1 MPVKA
6 KEDGTNLPMWKKAL
20 FAACVSKGCLIA
32 LETPMPGEPEDFA
45 AMFLILSSV
54 PEEWHY
60 SLTAIDTAYE
70 AFVWIM
76 DQYTGGH
83 NLQATKRW
91 RAELAKG
98 MQPGETL
105 TTYVRR
111 MINLKNCLRANL
123 HNMLDE
129 EIIEFIINGLP
140 QEAKDAGMFSS
151 AGALPLDKLLDM
163 ILTTARGVGFD
174 SLAPWTPTVPAAKR
188 HSTIVPSPAGETLC
202 VNTSCGR
209 ICTWRERGWEGWG
222 PERCSA
228 RKR

>member
-60 SLTAIDTAYE
+60 SLTAIDTAYD

-140 QEAKDAGMFSS
+140 QQYVTKWFLDVLGSVPVA
-151 AGALPLDKLLDM
+151 ALL
-163 ILTTARGVGFD
+163 
-174 SLAPWTPTVPAAKR
+174 
-188 HSTIVPSPAGETLC
+188 
-202 VNTSCGR
+202 
-209 ICTWRERGWEGWG
+209 
-222 PERCSA
+222 
-228 RKR
+228 